1 MKHPS
6 FLVLVTMIAS
16 LSMITGCSSAPK
28 VTRTEIDKTVDLSG
42 RWNDTDS
49 RLVAQ
54 EMIKDCLQRPW
65 VNNFTEK
72 FHRDPV
78 VIVGTINNKSQE
90 HIDSEVFIK
99 DLERNLLNSAKVKF
113 VASSE
118 EREDVRDERAD
129 QKTGYTA
136 RETIKPKGRETGAD
150 FMLQGSVHS
159 IKDEIKGKYVILYQV
174 NLELVNLTDNQKIWI
189 GQKEIKKVVSRPG
202 FSL

>member
-1 MKHPS
+1 MRHS
-6 FLVLVTMIAS
+6 NFLILVSMMAS

-65 VNNFTEK
+65 VNKFTEQ

-118 EREDVRDERAD
+118 ERGDVRDERAD

-174 NLELVNLTDNQKIWI
+174 NLELVNLTDNQKTWI